1 MGVSINPSLSSVVH
15 KCYNCFKSLKICC
28 VKALTMATS
37 RQYVV
42 GLPEDGKVGSKT
54 TRIHPPGGLSHITYD
69 VMPQTNDAK
78 SSSRVL
84 KAPGGGC
91 SSDSVFSDTSSSTC
105 SMASSPNESRASS
118 TSPKTPS
125 KKYHMKSNFELGD
138 EQPDHPMNTP
148 TRRPYKPS
156 VNPVTGEAI
165 GQPGQFFTPER
176 EHAPPKAVSQE
187 RLKNR
192 IPPGGFSSPLW

>member
-1 MGVSINPSLSSVVH
+1 
-15 KCYNCFKSLKICC
+15 
-28 VKALTMATS
+28 MATS
-37 RQYVV
+37 RQYTI

-91 SSDSVFSDTSSSTC
+91 SSDSVFSDTSSDRSSV

-118 TSPKTPS
+118 ASPKTPA

-138 EQPDHPMNTP
+138 EQPMHPIDSP

-156 VNPVTGEAI
+156 VNPVTGEEI
-165 GQPGQFFTPER
+165 GQPGQFYTPPR
-176 EHAPPKAVSQE
+176 EHAAPSPQSIGSQE
-187 RLKNR
+187 RFKNR

>member
-1 MGVSINPSLSSVVH
+1 
-15 KCYNCFKSLKICC
+15 
-28 VKALTMATS
+28 MATS

-69 VMPQTNDAK
+69 VMPQTHDAK

-105 SMASSPNESRASS
+105 SIASSPNESRASS

-138 EQPDHPMNTP
+138 EQPMHPTNTP
-148 TRRPYKPS
+148 IRRSYHKPT
-156 VNPVTGEAI
+156 VNPVTGEEI
-165 GQPGQFFTPER
+165 GQPGQFFTPQR
-176 EHAPPKAVSQE
+176 EHAPPQPVSQD

-192 IPPGGFSSPLW
+192 IPPGGFSTPLW

>member
-1 MGVSINPSLSSVVH
+1 
-15 KCYNCFKSLKICC
+15 
-28 VKALTMATS
+28 MATS

-42 GLPEDGKVGSKT
+42 GLSEDGKVGSKT

-91 SSDSVFSDTSSSTC
+91 SSDSVFSETSSTC

-138 EQPDHPMNTP
+138 EQPDRPMNTP

-176 EHAPPKAVSQE
+176 EHAPPQSVGSQE

>member
-1 MGVSINPSLSSVVH
+1 MGS
-15 KCYNCFKSLKICC
+15 C
-28 VKALTMATS
+28 VCSFIMATS
-37 RQYVV
+37 RQFVV

-54 TRIHPPGGLSHITYD
+54 TRIPPPGGLSNISYD
-69 VMPQTNDAK
+69 GMPQTEDAK
-78 SSSRVL
+78 NSSRIL

-91 SSDSVFSDTSSSTC
+91 SSDSIFSDGGSSTRSSTC

-118 TSPKTPS
+118 TSPKTPA

-138 EQPDHPMNTP
+138 EQPVRPMNTP

-156 VNPVTGEAI
+156 VNPVTGEEI
-165 GQPGQFFTPER
+165 GQPGQFYTPPR
-176 EHAPPKAVSQE
+176 EHAAPSPQSIGSQE
-187 RLKNR
+187 RFKNR

>member
-1 MGVSINPSLSSVVH
+1 MGSCAHTFI
-15 KCYNCFKSLKICC
+15 
-28 VKALTMATS
+28 MATS
-37 RQYVV
+37 RQYTV

-91 SSDSVFSDTSSSTC
+91 SSDSTFSDSSSSTC

-118 TSPKTPS
+118 TSPKTPA

-138 EQPDHPMNTP
+138 EQPIHPIDSP
-148 TRRPYKPS
+148 TGRQYKSS
-156 VNPVTGEAI
+156 VNPVTGEEI
-165 GQPGQFFTPER
+165 GQPGQFYTPPR
-176 EHAPPKAVSQE
+176 VHAVPQSVGSQE